1 MEVQVKRYMGAG
13 VVTVTGLFTKYTVKV
28 AGGVKGARRAGVVLW
43 AHRRHMH
50 RIAWRAVPLL
60 WTVRAVFPW
69 TLRVLVIIGAIQIPV
84 LPFDEIAAGIALIW
98 IVARYR
104 PLARVIWRAAV
115 LEVYGN

>member
-1 MEVQVKRYMGAG
+1 MVQVRLRGADG
-13 VVTVTGLFTKYTVKV
+13 VVSAWELFTGYTV
-28 AGGVKGARRAGVVLW
+28 GCRRAVTVLW
-43 AHRRHMH
+43 VNRRHLH

-104 PLARVIWRAAV
+104 PLARVIWRAVV
-115 LEVYGN
+115 LEVYGNRRSEA